1 MSPKKFRDKNP
12 FIITLADTKFGLLG
26 TNLKDKLSRE
36 AQIRKIFKDTG
47 FTERDAKNTVNALH
61 NIMDDLYSNAD
72 DRFVYELLQNA
83 DDQPEEGQS
92 VSVILQLLKEHL
104 LFMHNGRVF
113 DTDDVDSICSIG
125 DSTKERTKK
134 NRL

>member
-1 MSPKKFRDKNP
+1 
-12 FIITLADTKFGLLG
+12 
-26 TNLKDKLSRE
+26 
-36 AQIRKIFKDTG
+36 
-47 FTERDAKNTVNALH
+47 
-61 NIMDDLYSNAD
+61 MDDLYSNAD

-113 DTDDVDSICSIG
+113 DTDDVDSICSIEIVQKKG
-125 DSTKERTKK
+125 TKK
-134 NRL
+134 K